1 MSDPGTPTF
10 DQLQVFLAVIDAG
23 SFAGAARKLN
33 RATSVVSYTI
43 TNLESQLGVT
53 LFERDSTRRPRL
65 TGEGSAL
72 LSEVRNVALG
82 FNRLRA
88 KAKGLYQGLEST
100 VHVTLDVMLPASRV
114 IEALKNFQDEFP
126 TVALRLRAEAL
137 GAVTQLV
144 LDRTSMIGVR
154 GPPDVEIDGLERIGV
169 GSVHLVPVAARSH
182 PLACRVNE
190 LGAGRHHVQLV
201 LTDRSPLTAGED
213 LGVVGTHTWRV
224 ADLATKHMLLREGI
238 GWGTMPEPMVRED
251 LASGNLVL
259 LDLPDFK
266 GGHYRFFAIHRTD
279 MPPGPAASFLIDQF
293 ERQSHG
299 MDGGTLRAFATT
311 NTASPSLPNR
321 EFRTAGVVDNSDS
334 IMSHSRVT
342 DVNGMACQIGKEFH
356 ESCGQEQPNK
366 PDTSFRSN
374 RTLLDA
380 RAEGKSIERRGR
392 LKEMRRPPAT
402 EPKQ

>member
-10 DQLQVFLAVIDAG
+10 DQLRVFLTVTDAG

-33 RATSVVSYTI
+33 RATSVISYTI

-53 LFERDSTRRPRL
+53 LFERESTRRPRL
-65 TGEGSAL
+65 TSEGRAL
-72 LSEVRNVALG
+72 LSEARNVALG

-88 KAKGLYQGLEST
+88 KAKGLHQGLEPE
-100 VHVTLDVMLPASRV
+100 VNLALDVMLPASRV
-114 IEALKNFQDEFP
+114 VEALKNFQDEFP
-126 TVALRLRAEAL
+126 TVPLRLRAEAL

-169 GSVHLVPVAARSH
+169 GSVHLVPVAAPSH
-182 PLACRVNE
+182 PLASKSNE

-213 LGVVGTHTWRV
+213 LGVMGTHTWRV

-238 GWGTMPEPMVRED
+238 GWGTMPEPMVCED
-251 LASGNLVL
+251 LACGKLVL

-279 MPPGPAASFLIDQF
+279 TPPGPAASFLINQF

-299 MDGGTLRAFATT
+299 MNGGTLEAFATT
-311 NTASPSLPNR
+311 DTAES
-321 EFRTAGVVDNSDS
+321 VVPKYATVRDAV
-334 IMSHSRVT
+334 RV
-342 DVNGMACQIGKEFH
+342 Q
-356 ESCGQEQPNK
+356 S
-366 PDTSFRSN
+366 
-374 RTLLDA
+374 
-380 RAEGKSIERRGR
+380 
-392 LKEMRRPPAT
+392 
-402 EPKQ
+402 